1 MNPIIVHISIIGM
14 FFSILL
20 LFFNN
25 GYKSANAYLAGFL
38 FLSSLFTY
46 IQLVFLFSHDL
57 HLIVWFVAGLPSL
70 FYLIGPF
77 AYFYIRSILRDNTK
91 LSKLDYLHF
100 LIFFLVFLG
109 AIPYIS
115 SNMEYKLKVASSIE
129 TNDWSS
135 IKLRPNSIFPP
146 LFNRTLRPIHLIVY
160 SLTIWLTIYKNKVKI
175 FKNKN
180 HSKEFLITIR
190 WLLVFSG
197 LVSIMAIFHVIIF
210 YNTTISP
217 TKTVFILNNN
227 VILTLFSVAFSLM
240 ITSLLFFPHILYGL
254 PVNKILST
262 VNLSSENLP
271 EMIEYI
277 KKEDSEVDLQQPI
290 VAAEKYM
297 QLFSETYVEELKCK
311 LTAWID
317 QKHYLNPEANIS
329 TLSVQIKIP
338 QHHLVYYFNRLL
350 GIKFTDWRNNLKIE
364 YAKSLLH
371 QEIYKSI
378 TMDALALK
386 CGFVSQTTFN
396 RAFKNN
402 IEKTPSEYIKSIS

>member
-1 MNPIIVHISIIGM
+1 MNSIVVHISITGM

-77 AYFYIRSILRDNTK
+77 AYFYIRSILRDDTK

-135 IKLRPNSIFPP
+135 IKFRPNSIFPP

-160 SLTIWLTIYKNKVKI
+160 SLIIWLTIYKNKVKI

-190 WLLVFSG
+190 WLLVFSA
-197 LVSIMAIFHVIIF
+197 LVSIMAILHVIIF

-217 TKTVFILNNN
+217 TKTVFILQNYL
-227 VILTLFSVAFSLM
+227 ILILFSVAFTLL

-254 PVNKILST
+254 PANQILST
-262 VNLSSENLP
+262 VNLSSEILP
-271 EMIEYI
+271 KMIEHI
-277 KKEDSEVDLQQPI
+277 KKEDIEVDLGQPI

-338 QHHLVYYFNRLL
+338 QHHLVFYFNRLL

-396 RAFKNN
+396 RAFKNS
-402 IEKTPSEYIKSIS
+402 IAKTPSEYVKSIL